1 MPVSSDDVI
10 KVASMTNK
18 EQVHQLLVVD
28 DEDYICSIVKEA
40 LSATAGYHVSSYSD
54 PRKATDFLEKNHVD
68 LVLTDMVMGDF
79 SGVQILDQA
88 LRCHPDCIVI
98 LMTAYPTVNNA
109 ISVLRKGAYDYLVKP
124 FKLETLKSAVRRGF
138 AHQALARENLHLK
151 EQLALYKLSEAMG
164 EATDLESNLTL
175 AAETA
180 RSIFGGA
187 AISILVQ
194 EKPEMPATSCLLQG
208 KTDDEE
214 VEAFLRGE
222 HDLCTDALKH
232 MEPRS
237 ESREIRGKTKR
248 IRSLAAHP
256 LISRGKSIGL
266 LNVVAED
273 PFMQIK
279 LGQLHLLS
287 IIASKVA
294 SAVENNRLYNYLQ
307 ASYLK
312 AITALAN
319 AIEARDGYTR
329 GHTDRV
335 TVLAELIARRL
346 NWDDKRLAE
355 LKTGCTLHDIGKIGI
370 PDAILNKPGQLTPEE
385 WRCMEAHPQLGGKIL
400 EGIDF
405 LTPAMPYILYHH
417 EKYDGSGYPNRLVG
431 TDIPIEGRLLM
442 VVDTYDAIVSDRPYR
457 KGVSSERAIEELQRY
472 RGRQFDPVV
481 VDILVAVWTEGKI
494 KHLGIYADSTPEREN
509 ITISAEEQTSVQTG

>member
-1 MPVSSDDVI
+1 
-10 KVASMTNK
+10 MTNK
-18 EQVHQLLVVD
+18 GQIYRLLVVD
-28 DEDYICSIVKEA
+28 DEDYICSIVTEA
-40 LSATAGYHVSSYSD
+40 LSATEEYQVVSFSD
-54 PRKATDFLEKNHVD
+54 PRKATDYLEKNHVD
-68 LVLTDMVMGDF
+68 LVLTDLVMGDF

-164 EATDLESNLTL
+164 EATDLESGLKL

-180 RSIFGGA
+180 RSIFGSG

-194 EKPEMPATSCLLQG
+194 EEPDKPATPYLVQG
-208 KTDDEE
+208 KTTDEE
-214 VEAFLRGE
+214 AEAFLRGE
-222 HDLCTDALKH
+222 HDLCTIALER
-232 MEPRS
+232 MEAES
-237 ESREIRGKTKR
+237 ESREIKGRSRR

-256 LISRGKSIGL
+256 LISRGQAIGL
-266 LNVVAED
+266 LNIVAED

-279 LGQLHLLS
+279 PGQLHLLS
-287 IIASKVA
+287 IIASKIA
-294 SAVENNRLYNYLQ
+294 SAIENNRLYNYLQ

-346 NWDDKRLAE
+346 SWDDRRLSE
-355 LKTGCTLHDIGKIGI
+355 LKMGCTLHDIGKIGI
-370 PDAILNKPGQLTPEE
+370 PDAILNKPGQLTAEE

-417 EKYDGSGYPNRLVG
+417 EKYDGSGYPNRLAG
-431 TDIPIEGRLLM
+431 NEIPIEGRLLM

-457 KGVSSERAIEELQRY
+457 KGAPPERAIEELQRY
-472 RGRQFDPVV
+472 KGRQFDPVI
-481 VDILVAVWTEGKI
+481 VDILVAVWNEGRI
-494 KHLGIYADSTPEREN
+494 KELAIYADRSRQAVT
-509 ITISAEEQTSVQTG
+509 V

>member
-1 MPVSSDDVI
+1 
-10 KVASMTNK
+10 MTNK
-18 EQVHQLLVVD
+18 GQIYRLLVVD
-28 DEDYICSIVKEA
+28 DEDYICSIVTEA
-40 LSATAGYHVSSYSD
+40 LSATDEYQVVSFSD
-54 PRKATDFLEKNHVD
+54 PRKATDYLEKNHVD
-68 LVLTDMVMGDF
+68 LVLTDLVMGDF

-164 EATDLESNLTL
+164 EATDLESGLKL

-180 RSIFGGA
+180 RSIFGSG

-194 EKPEMPATSCLLQG
+194 EEPDKPATPYLVQG
-208 KTDDEE
+208 KTTDEE
-214 VEAFLRGE
+214 AEAFLHGE
-222 HDLCTDALKH
+222 HDLCTIALER
-232 MEPRS
+232 MEAES
-237 ESREIRGKTKR
+237 ESREIKGRSRR

-256 LISRGKSIGL
+256 LISRGQAIGL
-266 LNVVAED
+266 LNIVAED

-279 LGQLHLLS
+279 PGQLHLLS
-287 IIASKVA
+287 IIASKIA
-294 SAVENNRLYNYLQ
+294 SAIENNRLYNYLQ

-346 NWDDKRLAE
+346 SWDDRRLSE
-355 LKTGCTLHDIGKIGI
+355 LKMGCTLHDIGKIGI
-370 PDAILNKPGQLTPEE
+370 PDAILNKPGQLTADE

-417 EKYDGSGYPNRLVG
+417 EKYDGSGYPNRLAG
-431 TDIPIEGRLLM
+431 NEIPIEGRLLM

-457 KGVSSERAIEELQRY
+457 KGAPPERAIEELQRY
-472 RGRQFDPVV
+472 KGRQFDPVI
-481 VDILVAVWTEGKI
+481 VDILVAVWNEGRI
-494 KHLGIYADSTPEREN
+494 KELAIYADRPRQAVT
-509 ITISAEEQTSVQTG
+509 V

>member
-1 MPVSSDDVI
+1 
-10 KVASMTNK
+10 MTDK
-18 EQVHQLLVVD
+18 EQVYRLLVVD
-28 DEDYICSIVKEA
+28 DEDYICSIVTEA
-40 LSATAGYHVSSYSD
+40 LSATAGYHVFSFSD
-54 PRKATDFLEKNHVD
+54 PRKATEFLEKNHVD
-68 LVLTDMVMGDF
+68 LVLTDLVMGDF

-88 LRCHPDCIVI
+88 MRCHPDCIVI

-164 EATDLESNLTL
+164 EATDLESNLEL

-180 RSIFGGA
+180 RSIFGGG

-194 EKPEMPATSCLLQG
+194 EKPDQPPTPCLMQG
-208 KTDDEE
+208 KTTDEE
-214 VEAFLRGE
+214 AEAFLRGD
-222 HDLCTDALKH
+222 HDLCAAALEH
-232 MEPRS
+232 MEARS
-237 ESREIRGKTKR
+237 ESREIKGRSKR

-256 LISRGKSIGL
+256 LISRGKPVGL

-294 SAVENNRLYNYLQ
+294 SAIENNRLYNYLQ

-346 NWDDKRLAE
+346 NWDDKRLTE
-355 LKTGCTLHDIGKIGI
+355 LKMGCTLHDIGKIGI
-370 PDAILNKPGQLTPEE
+370 PDAILNKPGQLTEEE

-417 EKYDGSGYPNRLVG
+417 EKYDGSGYPNHLAG

-457 KGVSSERAIEELQRY
+457 KGAAPERAIEELERY
-472 RGRQFDPVV
+472 KEQQFDPLI
-481 VDILVAVWTEGKI
+481 VDLLIAAWNEGEI
-494 KHLGIYADSTPEREN
+494 KHLGIYADSAPQAAR
-509 ITISAEEQTSVQTG
+509 V

>member
-1 MPVSSDDVI
+1 
-10 KVASMTNK
+10 MTNK
-18 EQVHQLLVVD
+18 GQIYCLLVVD
-28 DEDYICSIVKEA
+28 DEDYICSIVTEA
-40 LSATAGYHVSSYSD
+40 LSATEEYQVVSFSD
-54 PRKATDFLEKNHVD
+54 PRKATDYLEKNHVD
-68 LVLTDMVMGDF
+68 LVLSDLVMGDF
-79 SGVQILDQA
+79 SGVEILDQA

-138 AHQALARENLHLK
+138 AHQSLARENLHLK

-164 EATDLESNLTL
+164 EATDLESGLKL

-180 RSIFGGA
+180 RSIFGSG

-194 EKPEMPATSCLLQG
+194 EKPDQPATPLLVQG
-208 KTDDEE
+208 KTTDEE
-214 VEAFLRGE
+214 AEAFLRGD
-222 HDLCTDALKH
+222 HDLCAAALDK
-232 MEPRS
+232 MEAES
-237 ESREIRGKTKR
+237 ESREIKGRTKR

-256 LISRGKSIGL
+256 LISRGQAIGL
-266 LNVVAED
+266 LNIVAED

-279 LGQLHLLS
+279 PGQLHLLS
-287 IIASKVA
+287 IIASKIA
-294 SAVENNRLYNYLQ
+294 SAIENNRLYNYLQ
-307 ASYLK
+307 ESYLK

-346 NWDDKRLAE
+346 NWDERRLSE
-355 LKTGCTLHDIGKIGI
+355 LKMGCTLHDIGKIGI

-417 EKYDGSGYPNRLVG
+417 EKYDGSGYPNGLVG
-431 TDIPIEGRLLM
+431 TEIPIEGRLLM

-457 KGVSSERAIEELQRY
+457 KGAPPERAIEELELY
-472 RGRQFDPVV
+472 KGSQFDPVI
-481 VDILVAVWTEGKI
+481 VDILVAVWNEGRI
-494 KHLGIYADSTPEREN
+494 KELAIYADRSPRAVN
-509 ITISAEEQTSVQTG
+509 V

>member
-1 MPVSSDDVI
+1 MVE
-10 KVASMTNK
+10 KG
-18 EQVHQLLVVD
+18 QVHRLVVVD

-40 LSATAGYHVSSYSD
+40 LSATAGYRVISFSD
-54 PRKATDFLEKNHVD
+54 PRKAVEYLEKNHVD
-68 LVLTDMVMGDF
+68 LVLTDLVMGDF
-79 SGVQILDQA
+79 SGVEILDQA

-151 EQLALYKLSEAMG
+151 EQVALYRLSEAMG
-164 EATDLESNLTL
+164 TTTDLESNLAL
-175 AAETA
+175 VAETA
-180 RSIFGGA
+180 RSVFGGG
-187 AISILVQ
+187 AISILVDETPDQ
-194 EKPEMPATSCLLQG
+194 PAVPYLVQG
-208 KTDDEE
+208 KSSDAET
-214 VEAFLRGE
+214 EAFLLGD
-222 HDLCTDALKH
+222 HPLCTAARQR
-232 MEPRS
+232 MEARF
-237 ESREIRGKTKR
+237 ESREIKGRSKR

-256 LISRGKSIGL
+256 LIAQGKTIGL
-266 LNVVAED
+266 LNFVAED

-287 IIASKVA
+287 IIAAKVA
-294 SAVENNRLYNYLQ
+294 SAIENNRLYNYLQ
-307 ASYLK
+307 ESYLK

-346 NWDDKRLAE
+346 DWDDKRLSE
-355 LKTGCTLHDIGKIGI
+355 LKTGCTLHDIGKIAI

-385 WRCMEAHPQLGGKIL
+385 WRCMETHPQLGVKIL

-405 LTPAMPYILYHH
+405 LNPALPYILYHH
-417 EKYDGSGYPNRLVG
+417 EKYDGSGYPHRLAG

-457 KGVSSERAIEELQRY
+457 KGAPPERAIEELQRY
-472 RGRQFDPVV
+472 RGRQFDPLI
-481 VDILVAVWTEGKI
+481 VDILVAVWNEGKI
-494 KHLGIYADSTPEREN
+494 GNLGIYADPAAPVTESATER
-509 ITISAEEQTSVQTG
+509 TSGQTESPPPSR